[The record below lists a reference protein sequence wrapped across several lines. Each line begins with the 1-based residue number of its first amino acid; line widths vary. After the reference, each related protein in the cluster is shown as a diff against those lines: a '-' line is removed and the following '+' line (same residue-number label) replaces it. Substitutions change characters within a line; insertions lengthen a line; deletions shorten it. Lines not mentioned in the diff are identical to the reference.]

1 MRFKVASSVRGLSD
15 VAFREAFGTE
25 EQCRA
30 ALLRLRWPDGF
41 VCPCCGH
48 RGHYVLA
55 GRGLY
60 RCNRCK
66 KQTSPTA
73 GTIFHATK
81 LPLTLWFAAI
91 HLIVTA
97 KNGISS
103 VELGRRLGVKQPT
116 AWAVQDHGGNGAA
129 RGGDGAIGAGRDGRR
144 LSRRGALRRQAG
156 PRRGGQDT
164 LRGGGLDQSRG
175 APAQADGRVGGVAC
189 RAPPAPSADRRPAGR
204 TRWDSP
210 GPHSAPITPG
220 APRQFRLALQPAL
233 STRNHDPA
241 FRP

>member
-1 MRFKVASSVRGLSD
+1 MGFKVASRVRGLSD
-15 VAFREAFGTE
+15 EAFREAFGTE
-25 EQCRA
+25 EQCRT
-30 ALLRLRWPDGF
+30 ALVRLRWPDGF

-48 RGHYVLA
+48 REHCVLA

-60 RCNRCK
+60 QCNRCK

-116 AWAVQDHGGNGAA
+116 AWAVKHKIMAVMA
-129 RGGDGAIGAGRDGRR
+129 RREGEDTACGAGRDGRR
-144 LSRRGALRRQAG
+144 LSRRG
-156 PRRGGQDT
+156 
-164 LRGGGLDQSRG
+164 G
-175 APAQADGRVGGVAC
+175 APAASGAAAR
-189 RAPPAPSADRRPAGR
+189 RAKRPSWRRSRPVPR
-204 TRWDSP
+204 
-210 GPHSAPITPG
+210 G
-220 APRQFRLALQPAL
+220 ARA
-233 STRNHDPA
+233 S
-241 FRP
+241 

>member
-1 MRFKVASSVRGLSD
+1 MRFKVASRVRGLSD

-48 RGHYVLA
+48 RGHCVLA

-60 RCNRCK
+60 QCNRCK

-116 AWAVQDHGGNGAA
+116 AWAVKHKIMAVMA
-129 RGGDGAIGAGRDGRR
+129 RREEETALSGRVEMDDA

-175 APAQADGRVGGVAC
+175 APAQAE
-189 RAPPAPSADRRPAGR
+189 AGAGQGL
-204 TRWDSP
+204 P
-210 GPHSAPITPG
+210 QA
-220 APRQFRLALQPAL
+220 
-233 STRNHDPA
+233 
-241 FRP
+241 

>member
-1 MRFKVASSVRGLSD
+1 MGFKVASRVRGLND
-15 VAFREAFGTE
+15 EAFREAFGTK

-30 ALLRLRWPDGF
+30 ALVRLRWPGGF

-48 RGHYVLA
+48 REHCVLA

-60 RCNRCK
+60 QCNRCK

-81 LPLTLWFAAI
+81 LPLTVWFAAI

-116 AWAVQDHGGNGAA
+116 AWAVKHKIMAVMARA
-129 RGGDGAIGAGRDGRR
+129 RGGDGAYGAGRDGRR

-156 PRRGGQDT
+156 AAARRA
-164 LRGGGLDQSRG
+164 RRPSWRRSRPVPRG
-175 APAQADGRVGGVAC
+175 A
-189 RAPPAPSADRRPAGR
+189 RAS
-204 TRWDSP
+204 
-210 GPHSAPITPG
+210 
-220 APRQFRLALQPAL
+220 
-233 STRNHDPA
+233 
-241 FRP
+241 

>member
-1 MRFKVASSVRGLSD
+1 MGFKVASRVRGLSD
-15 VAFREAFGTE
+15 EAFREAFGTK

-30 ALLRLRWPDGF
+30 ALVRLRWPGGF
-41 VCPCCGH
+41 VCACCGH
-48 RGHYVLA
+48 REHCVLA

-103 VELGRRLGVKQPT
+103 VELGRRLGGWKNSYSLCRFNL
-116 AWAVQDHGGNGAA
+116 NG
-129 RGGDGAIGAGRDGRR
+129 RP
-144 LSRRGALRRQAG
+144 S
-156 PRRGGQDT
+156 T
-164 LRGGGLDQSRG
+164 LGWR
-175 APAQADGRVGGVAC
+175 
-189 RAPPAPSADRRPAGR
+189 
-204 TRWDSP
+204 
-210 GPHSAPITPG
+210 
-220 APRQFRLALQPAL
+220 
-233 STRNHDPA
+233 
-241 FRP
+241 